1 MTNILS
7 AASGM
12 INKTCNPVIKWIF
25 QLWLTEI
32 YFISRGKEWGC
43 FNIRKKKKTLR
54 DVAVPVIAAVNE
66 ENNSLPLPSDFMIV
80 QWRLFIWLPAVVS
93 ILYLFSSKEKYW
105 CNYSIALILIDQLF
119 DGVSFNTTH
128 FWSTNSFMLT
138 IVKYSSSSACGMPST
153 FSTSISYL
161 FCLFFSLSL
170 FFFVFSFP
178 FFSFE
183 MVFCCVHLEG
193 FCL

>member
-1 MTNILS
+1 M
-7 AASGM
+7 
-12 INKTCNPVIKWIF
+12 
-25 QLWLTEI
+25 
-32 YFISRGKEWGC
+32 
-43 FNIRKKKKTLR
+43 
-54 DVAVPVIAAVNE
+54 AVPVIAAVNE

-80 QWRLFIWLPAVVS
+80 QWRLFIWLPVVVS

-161 FCLFFSLSL
+161 FCLFFLSLSFFRL
-170 FFFVFSFP
+170 FFSFFFVRNGLLLCPPRRLLSL
-178 FFSFE
+178 SYS
-183 MVFCCVHLEG
+183 
-193 FCL
+193 